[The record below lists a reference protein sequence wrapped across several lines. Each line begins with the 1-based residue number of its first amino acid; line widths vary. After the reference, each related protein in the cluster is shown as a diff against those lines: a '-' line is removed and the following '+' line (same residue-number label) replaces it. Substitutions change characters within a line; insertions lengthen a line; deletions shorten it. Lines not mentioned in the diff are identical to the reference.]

1 MLDIEPNPATFFVVL
16 VAGHFAN
23 TLCVWLVHFLQHR
36 RILGVPF
43 HFIHLK
49 AHHDPEL
56 PRTDPDTHR
65 LYVVLG
71 HAHWLSMVILIALL
85 YHRFLAPWMAA
96 TLIVDGLLLSGFLYY
111 SHAEYDNA
119 KSWLL
124 RFEWFRRGRALHG
137 IHHGRFES
145 FDASRNYA
153 FGGPLAG
160 FLMDRLLG
168 TYHEPP
174 RRRLTSLP
182 LSPHSTKGCGTCG

>member
-1 MLDIEPNPATFFVVL
+1 MLDIKPSAFTFAVTL

-23 TLCVWLVHFLQHR
+23 SFWVWVVHFLQHR

-43 HFIHLK
+43 HAIHLK
-49 AHHDPEL
+49 AHHEREL
-56 PRTDPDTHR
+56 PRTDPDTHL

-71 HAHWLSMVILIALL
+71 HLQWLSMVSLIALA
-85 YHRFLAPWMAA
+85 YQRFLAPWMAA
-96 TLIVDGLLLSGFLYY
+96 TLIVHGVLLSAFLYY
-111 SHAEYDNA
+111 SHAEYDND

-124 RFEWFRRGRALHG
+124 QFEWFRRGRVLHG

-153 FGGPLAG
+153 FGGPLIG

-168 TYHEPP
+168 TYMEPA
-174 RRRLTSLP
+174 RRRQTARSMP
-182 LSPHSTKGCGTCG
+182 PGSTRGCRACG